1 MMTSLKDY
9 MEEQNLNNIIFML
22 IESFEITIGRKL
34 TNDEMDYL
42 SKSTKKVFD
51 QYAVVYDKQ
60 QINFAGPEEKA
71 KVDAIVKKFM
81 IRLTKLMTHY
91 IFSRVEAYILSR
103 EIKRLREQKPQ
114 D

>member
-1 MMTSLKDY
+1 MMASLKDY
-9 MEEQNLNNIIFML
+9 MEEQNLTNIIFML
-22 IESFEITIGRKL
+22 VESFEITINRKL
-34 TNDEMDYL
+34 TNDEIEYL
-42 SKSTKKVFD
+42 SKATKKVFD

-91 IFSRVEAYILSR
+91 IFSRVESYILHK
-103 EIKRLREQKPQ
+103 ELKKLRGPKPQ

>member
-1 MMTSLKDY
+1 
-9 MEEQNLNNIIFML
+9 
-22 IESFEITIGRKL
+22 
-34 TNDEMDYL
+34 MDYL
-42 SKSTKKVFD
+42 SKATKKVFD
-51 QYAVVYDKQ
+51 QYAVLYDKQ
-60 QINFAGPEEKA
+60 EINFAGPAEKA

-103 EIKRLREQKPQ
+103 ELKKLRELKPQ